1 MEAKR
6 HRRMGAQAACGS
18 MPNFVI
24 QCQLILTFVE
34 EIDLSSC
41 LNRSLFDKIPRLLFL
56 LCGHRHGR
64 MVFGA
69 VTVGDV

>member
-6 HRRMGAQAACGS
+6 HGRMGAQAACGS

-24 QCQLILTFVE
+24 QYMLTFLE
-34 EIDLSSC
+34 EIYLSSC
-41 LNRSLFDKIPRLLFL
+41 LRRSLFDKIPRLLFL